1 MSIFLLGF
9 LLGMQ
14 HSLEADH
21 LAAVTALVAGT
32 GSAKSAAMQGACWG
46 LGHTLTLMA
55 FGGAFVLLDG
65 LVPVATAKWLEIGV
79 GVMLVGLGVGVLRS
93 LRRKRVHIHRHQH
106 DGVEH
111 IHAHAHDSGRHERQ
125 SAHAHEHTKLSGKA
139 LMVGLMHGLAGSAAL
154 LILVLST
161 VESATAGLFYIAIFG
176 LGSVL
181 GMAVLSAALTL
192 PLRWSA
198 GQFRAGHRVVQG
210 VLGTVTCSLGCWIIV
225 SGLANA

>member
-1 MSIFLLGF
+1 
-9 LLGMQ
+9 MQ

-32 GSAKSAAMQGACWG
+32 GSTRTAAIQGACWG

-55 FGGAFVLLDG
+55 FGGVFVLLDG
-65 LVPVATAKWLEIGV
+65 LVPVATARWLEIGV
-79 GVMLVGLGVGVLRS
+79 GAMLVILGLSVLRS
-93 LRRKRVHIHRHQH
+93 LRKKKVHIHRHHH

-111 IHAHAHDSGRHERQ
+111 IHAHTHAHSGGRHHAAISHSHEHKKVSGR
-125 SAHAHEHTKLSGKA
+125 A
-139 LMVGLMHGLAGSAAL
+139 LLVGLMHGLAGSAAL

-161 VESATAGLFYIAIFG
+161 VESPLAGLAYIAIFG

-181 GMAVLSAALTL
+181 GMALLSAIISL

-198 GQFRAGHRVVQG
+198 SQFRLGHSAVQG
-210 VLGTVTCSLGCWIIV
+210 VLGSVTCLLGGWIIL
-225 SGLANA
+225 SGLLAA

>member
-21 LAAVTALVAGT
+21 LAAVTALVS
-32 GSAKSAAMQGACWG
+32 GSKSVKGAAIQGACWG
-46 LGHTLTLMA
+46 FGHTLTLMA
-55 FGGAFVLLDG
+55 LGGTFVLLDG
-65 LVPVATAKWLEIGV
+65 LVPVETARWLEMGV
-79 GVMLVGLGVGVLRS
+79 GVMLVVLGVGVLRN

-111 IHAHAHDSGRHERQ
+111 IHAHTHGPEKHQ
-125 SAHAHEHTKLSGKA
+125 PQNAHAHEHTRLSGKA
-139 LMVGLMHGLAGSAAL
+139 MLVGLMHGLAGSAAL

-161 VESATAGLFYIAIFG
+161 VESATAGLVYIAIFG

-181 GMAVLSAALTL
+181 GMAALSAALTL

-198 GQFRAGHRVVQG
+198 SQFQIGHRAVQG
-210 VLGTVTCSLGCWIIV
+210 ALGTVTCVLGCWIIV
-225 SGLANA
+225 SGVLSA